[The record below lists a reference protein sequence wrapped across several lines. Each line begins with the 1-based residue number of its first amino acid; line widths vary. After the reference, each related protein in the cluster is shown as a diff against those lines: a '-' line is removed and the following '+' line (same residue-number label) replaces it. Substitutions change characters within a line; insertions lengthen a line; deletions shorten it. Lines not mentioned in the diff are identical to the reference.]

1 MDGATDVIIV
11 VGPVSAVSL
20 GSVEDEGAVVLTH
33 VNSAVVSLEDLAA
46 EAIEEVS
53 GVLSIIVRVCL
64 ELKDSIR
71 FLILM
76 VATLEEL
83 HVLDDSAGVGT
94 FLSLAGA
101 VFALEVDRLLVS
113 AFPGRENEGHV
124 ISIQAVAHRFEVF

>member
-1 MDGATDVIIV
+1 MDRATDVIIV

-46 EAIEEVS
+46 EAIEVVS

-64 ELKDSIR
+64 ELKDSISA
-71 FLILM
+71 LILM

-83 HVLDDSAGVGT
+83 HVLDDSGGVGT

-113 AFPGRENEGHV
+113 AFPG
-124 ISIQAVAHRFEVF
+124 